1 MISIS
6 APRVSTPWK
15 QARRAYVS
23 FDMPSSRDIQRR
35 VERLERTSV
44 SETRRFVF
52 DVRAIAAALGED
64 AGRPQPDT
72 EATTYG
78 EYAIPVVPR

>member
-1 MISIS
+1 
-6 APRVSTPWK
+6 
-15 QARRAYVS
+15 
-23 FDMPSSRDIQRR
+23 MPSSRDIQRR
-35 VERLERTSV
+35 VERLEQTNV

-52 DVRAIAAALGED
+52 DVRAITALLGED

-78 EYAIPVVPR
+78 EYAIPAAPR